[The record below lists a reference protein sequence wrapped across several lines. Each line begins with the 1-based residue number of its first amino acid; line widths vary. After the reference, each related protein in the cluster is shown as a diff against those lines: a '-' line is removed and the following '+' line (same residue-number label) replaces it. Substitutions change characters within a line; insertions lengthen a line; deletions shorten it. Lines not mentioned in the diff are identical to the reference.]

1 MNRAIFALIFVVNIG
16 FSEDFI
22 TDFEY
27 GQMLYDNPRG
37 VSCSKCHGKLGEGK
51 FIASFVDDNGVEHKF
66 YGSNISRVSLDEFK
80 KALERG
86 NNIMPRYYLTNKE
99 IESIFKYIKKVNHIS
114 LESNGSSDKNSTKS
128 DSDEIKVDADI
139 IEEFEDKPKENES
152 GGIISKIFNS
162 IDDLEDADARVSDS
176 GQESK

>member
-1 MNRAIFALIFVVNIG
+1 MNRAIFALIFVSSIG

-66 YGSNISRVSLDEFK
+66 YGSNISRVSLKEFK
-80 KALERG
+80 KALATG
-86 NNIMPRYYLTNKE
+86 NKIMPRYYLTNKE

-114 LESNGSSDKNSTKS
+114 LDDNKTKKVSNDN
-128 DSDEIKVDADI
+128 DNIKVDADI
-139 IEEFEDKPKENES
+139 IEEFEDKPKQNNS
-152 GGIISKIFNS
+152 SGIISKIFNN
-162 IDDLEDADARVSDS
+162 IDELEDTDARVSDS
-176 GQESK
+176 SEESK